1 MTEYIRSYIT
11 SYMNNVTVF
20 NTIEKISAPYCLLD
34 FYAPK
39 GTLGGI

>member
-1 MTEYIRSYIT
+1 MRKPIKIELTMLDVYIIVIVQL
-11 SYMNNVTVF
+11 NF
-20 NTIEKISAPYCLLD
+20 D

>member
-1 MTEYIRSYIT
+1 MGESFQAIPELRQTFHSEGWS
-11 SYMNNVTVF
+11 VF
-20 NTIEKISAPYCLLD
+20 PGCTD